1 MYTDEDL
8 DNAVEKGIFSETS
21 VAEFRSSIAEA
32 TSSPV
37 ADEENFRLIASFNDV
52 FVVIACILLLVSSAW
67 VVSGFHPA
75 LAMAVVAML
84 SWVLAELFVRKR
96 NMALPA
102 IVLLMTFVGSVFAC
116 FMVLFESTPEKVFVF
131 SAAASSI
138 GAWLHWLR
146 FQVPITVA
154 AGVGFVGLFA
164 VSSLLFAYPE
174 LFAYTLYLIF
184 LSGLITFGIAMAWD
198 SADLERV
205 TRKSDVAFWLHLV
218 SAPLIVHPVFST
230 LGVLEG
236 DESLFSIAVIMV
248 LYVALTIV
256 SLVIDRRAFMVSSLI
271 YVLFALVT
279 LLSTYGFAGD
289 SIAFVGVFIGF
300 SLLLLSGFWHK
311 ARCQLVKYLPKM
323 IQNKVPLAI

>member
-8 DNAVEKGIFSETS
+8 DSAVEKGIFSEAS
-21 VAEFRSSIAEA
+21 VAEFRSSIVEA

-52 FVVIACILLLVSSAW
+52 FVVIACLLLLVSSAV
-67 VVSGFHPA
+67 VVSDLHLA
-75 LAMAVVAML
+75 LAMVVVAML
-84 SWVLAELFVRKR
+84 SWILAELFVRKR

-102 IVLLMTFVGSVFAC
+102 IVLLMTFVGSVFVC
-116 FMVLFESTPEKVFVF
+116 VMVLFESTPEKVFVF
-131 SAAASSI
+131 SAAASSV
-138 GAWLHWLR
+138 GAWLHWKR

-164 VSSLLFAYPE
+164 VSLLLFAYPE
-174 LFAYTLYLIF
+174 LSVYTLYLIF
-184 LSGLITFGIAMAWD
+184 LGGLITFGIAMAWD

-248 LYVALTIV
+248 LFVALTIV

-279 LLSTYGFAGD
+279 LLSTYGI
-289 SIAFVGVFIGF
+289 SIAFVGLFIGF
-300 SLLLLSGFWHK
+300 PLLLLSGFWHK
-311 ARCQLVKYLPKM
+311 ARCQLVSSLPRF
-323 IQNKVPLAI
+323 IRGRVPLVA